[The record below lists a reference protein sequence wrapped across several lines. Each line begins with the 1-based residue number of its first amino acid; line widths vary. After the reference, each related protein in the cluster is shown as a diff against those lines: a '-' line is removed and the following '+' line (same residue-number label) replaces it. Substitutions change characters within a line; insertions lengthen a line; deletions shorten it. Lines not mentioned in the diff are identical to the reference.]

1 MSAHRTVIGTAGTG
15 SRRRLRAAAAVPAA
29 LMLAVPAVA
38 GCEWNGIESM
48 PLPGAAG
55 HGDGAYS
62 VTIEMPDV
70 TTITR
75 NSPVM
80 VDDAV
85 VGSITDL
92 TLQGWHAEVTVTID
106 GDTALPAD
114 TVASVGQTSLLGS
127 SHIALSAPADGAA
140 AGRLE
145 DGDVI
150 PLERAGAYPTT
161 EQTLSALSLV
171 LNGGG
176 LGRVREITGE
186 LNDALDGRAGT
197 VGHLVEQ
204 LDTLMGTLDGQRQ
217 QITSALDGLDRLSA
231 TVADQNSVLDTALVS
246 ADGAVDALAQR
257 RTDLTSALTALGEF
271 GDTARRVIDAGGQD
285 LVDSVA
291 DLTPVLQ
298 RLADAGKD
306 LTGSLSV
313 LLTFPFP
320 MNILDNTVRG
330 DYSNL
335 FMTLDLTVPRIKSD
349 MLHGSPLGRQ
359 AASGEGALGSPA
371 GLGADAADPLL
382 APLTTEG
389 GTP

>member
-1 MSAHRTVIGTAGTG
+1 P
-15 SRRRLRAAAAVPAA
+15 SR
-29 LMLAVPAVA
+29 
-38 GCEWNGIESM
+38 
-48 PLPGAAG
+48 
-55 HGDGAYS
+55 
-62 VTIEMPDV
+62 
-70 TTITR
+70 
-75 NSPVM
+75 
-80 VDDAV
+80 
-85 VGSITDL
+85 
-92 TLQGWHAEVTVTID
+92 
-106 GDTALPAD
+106 
-114 TVASVGQTSLLGS
+114 LGPTPT
-127 SHIALSAPADGAA
+127 ALSAPADGAA

-335 FMTLDLTVPRIKSD
+335 FMTLDLTVPR
-349 MLHGSPLGRQ
+349 
-359 AASGEGALGSPA
+359 
-371 GLGADAADPLL
+371 
-382 APLTTEG
+382 
-389 GTP
+389 

>member
-1 MSAHRTVIGTAGTG
+1 MSAHRTVVGTG
-15 SRRRLRAAAAVPAA
+15 TPGGRRRLRAAAAVPAA
-29 LMLAVPAVA
+29 LLLAVPAVA

-55 HGDGAYS
+55 HGDGAYT

-85 VGSITDL
+85 VGSITEL
-92 TLQGWHAEVTVTID
+92 ALRGWHAEVTVTID
-106 GDTALPAD
+106 GGTELPAD

-127 SHIALSAPADGAA
+127 SHIELSTPADGAA
-140 AGRLE
+140 AGTLA

-176 LGRVREITGE
+176 LGQVREITGE
-186 LNDALDGRAGT
+186 LNDTLDGRAGT
-197 VGHLVEQ
+197 VGHLVGE
-204 LDTLMGTLDGQRQ
+204 LDTLMGTLDGQRE
-217 QITSALDGLDRLSA
+217 QISSALDGLDRLSA
-231 TVADQNSVLDTALVS
+231 TVAGQNSVLDTALVS

-257 RTDLTSALTALGEF
+257 RTDLTAALTALGEF
-271 GDTARRVIDAGGQD
+271 GDTARRVIDAGGHD

-291 DLTPVLQ
+291 DLTPVLR

-320 MNILDNTVRG
+320 MNILDNTIRG

>member
-1 MSAHRTVIGTAGTG
+1 MLTAIVL
-15 SRRRLRAAAAVPAA
+15 S
-29 LMLAVPAVA
+29 AVA
-38 GCEWNGIESM
+38 VTGCEWNGIESI

-55 HGDGAYS
+55 HGDGAFT

-80 VDDAV
+80 VDDVV
-85 VGSITDL
+85 VGSITGL
-92 TLQGWHAEVTVTID
+92 ELQGWHAEVTVTID
-106 GDTALPAD
+106 GGTALPAD
-114 TVASVGQTSLLGS
+114 TVASIGQTSLLGS
-127 SHIALSAPADGAA
+127 SHIELAPPAGREPV
-140 AGRLE
+140 GRLE
-145 DGDVI
+145 DGAVI

-176 LGRVREITGE
+176 LGQVREITGE
-186 LNDALDGRAGT
+186 LNDALDGRADT

-204 LDTLMGTLDGQRQ
+204 LDTLMGTLDGQRE
-217 QITSALDGLDRLSA
+217 QIVSALDGLDRLSQ
-231 TVADQNSVLDTALVS
+231 TVAEQNSVLDGALVS

-257 RTDLTSALTALGEF
+257 RTDLTAALTSLGEF
-271 GDTARRVIDAGGQD
+271 GDTARRVIDAGGRD
-285 LVDSVA
+285 LIDSVA

-298 RLADAGKD
+298 RLADAGTD
-306 LTGSLSV
+306 LTSSLSV

-320 MNILDNTVRG
+320 MNILDNTIRG

-335 FMTLDLTVPRIKSD
+335 FMTLDLTVPRIQSD
-349 MLHGSPLGRQ
+349 MLRGSPLGRQ
-359 AASGEGALGSPA
+359 AASGEGALGAPA

-382 APLTTEG
+382 APLTEEG
-389 GTP
+389 DPP